1 MILSDVIAVLLFL
14 SFVVTFAIV
23 LLQGGHFFK
32 ALGYGA
38 SLVIT
43 VYLVASMSWIAG
55 DIISVLIRK

>member
-1 MILSDVIAVLLFL
+1 MFLSDVIAWMLFL

-23 LLQGGHFFK
+23 LLQDGNFFK

-43 VYLVASMSWIAG
+43 VYLITSASWIAG